1 MKKKSFRLAVAHVAV
16 ASSLALAVLLVL
28 DNINPRM
35 GFLRT
40 VLSLATAAASL
51 LSALVFGIW
60 EIVSHARTVSSQTP
74 CRRTGAGS

>member
-1 MKKKSFRLAVAHVAV
+1 MKKPFRLATAHVAV
-16 ASSLALAVLLVL
+16 VSSIALAVLFVL

-40 VLSLATAAASL
+40 DLSLVTAAAPL

-74 CRRTGAGS
+74 CRRTGAES